1 MNVKQKRSRNN
12 QFALRLSD
20 SELALWNKKQS
31 ASGMNKTAFF
41 IQMLKAATIKVFF
54 FSDALKLL
62 YHELR
67 KIGVNLNQIAYLT
80 NIDRSYEARD
90 LLTRMSTEYFAV
102 IDRLKSFL
110 EHPLVN
116 AYIVEPDELPQSLN
130 PLTEVNECHSEM

>member
-1 MNVKQKRSRNN
+1 MNEKQKRSRNN

-20 SELALWNKKQS
+20 SELALWNKKQRL
-31 ASGMNKTAFF
+31 SGLNKTAFF
-41 IQMLKAATIKVFF
+41 IQMLKTATIKIFY
-54 FSDALKLL
+54 FSEALKIL

-67 KIGVNLNQIAYLT
+67 KIGVNLNQVAYLT

-110 EHPLVN
+110 DHPLVN
-116 AYIVEPDELPQSLN
+116 AYTVEVDKTPNTFN
-130 PLTEVNECHSEM
+130 PLEEQCHSEM

>member
-1 MNVKQKRSRNN
+1 MNEKQKRTRNN
-12 QFALRLSD
+12 QFALRLSA

-31 ASGMNKTAFF
+31 ASGLNKTAFF
-41 IQMLKAATIKVFF
+41 IQMLKVATIKVFF

-80 NIDRSYEARD
+80 NIDRSFEARD
-90 LLTRMSTEYFAV
+90 LLTRMSAEYFAV

-110 EHPLVN
+110 DHPLVN
-116 AYIVEPDELPQSLN
+116 AYTVEVDEPPNTFN
-130 PLTEVNECHSEM
+130 PLEEQCHSEM

>member
-1 MNVKQKRSRNN
+1 MNEKQKRTRNN
-12 QFALRLSD
+12 QFALRLSA
-20 SELALWNKKQS
+20 SELDLWNKKQS

-67 KIGVNLNQIAYLT
+67 KIGVNLNQVAYLT
-80 NIDRSYEARD
+80 NIDRSYEAWD
-90 LLTRMSTEYFAV
+90 LLTRMSAEYFAV

-110 EHPLVN
+110 DHPLVN
-116 AYIVEPDELPQSLN
+116 AYTVEVDKIPNTFN
-130 PLTEVNECHSEM
+130 PLEEQCHSEM